1 MAATTTHVDQSV
13 PLLSLRAV
21 TKNFGNLVA
30 ISDISLDIFPGE
42 VVALV
47 GDNGAG
53 KSTLMKVMNGFYT
66 PDAGTLLFK
75 GAQVRFVSPAAARAV
90 GIETVY
96 QDLALV
102 PGLSLWRNFFLGR
115 ELRDHI
121 GPLPRLAS
129 GRMRHITGEVLEEI
143 GFTRLRSPDET
154 VEILSGGERQ
164 GLAIARA
171 NYFGGQLLLLDEPT
185 SALSVHEVQK
195 VAEAILRA
203 RHNGSG
209 IVIIDHNI
217 AHVHGIADRI
227 IVLETGRV
235 IETLRR
241 SDITPHELSALVGR
255 RSVAVQ
261 RN

>member
-1 MAATTTHVDQSV
+1 MSATPTTNDQAQ
-13 PLLSLRAV
+13 PLLSLRDV
-21 TKNFGNLVA
+21 TRNFGNLVA
-30 ISDISLDIFPGE
+30 VQDISLDIFPGE
-42 VVALV
+42 VIALV

-53 KSTLMKVMNGFYT
+53 KSTVMKVMNGFYA
-66 PDAGTLLFK
+66 PDKGTLLFK
-75 GAQVRFVSPAAARAV
+75 GIPVRFTSPAMARAV

-102 PGLSLWRNFFLGR
+102 SGLSLWRNFFLGR
-115 ELRDHI
+115 ELLRSI
-121 GPLPRLAS
+121 GPVRTLDIR
-129 GRMRHITGEVLEEI
+129 RMRHITSEVLEEI

-171 NYFGGQLLLLDEPT
+171 NYFGGHLLLLDEPT
-185 SALSVHEVQK
+185 SALSVHEVQT

-203 RHNGSG
+203 RNNGSG

-227 IVLETGRV
+227 IVLETGQV
-235 IETLRR
+235 IETLKRA
-241 SDITPHELSALVGR
+241 DITPHELSALVGR
-255 RSVAVQ
+255 RSVAA
-261 RN
+261 RRA